1 MRPTTRAAAL
11 LLAATA
17 GLAAASEPPPE
28 RTRLH
33 RFLEE
38 KLSAA
43 VQGEVR
49 FGSLDVSVTGL
60 AATFRDATLTI
71 PAGDAPPLTVR
82 AGSGS
87 VRLAWS
93 SIAAMTAGR
102 VRLEE
107 VVLDAPDVAID
118 AAWVEAFARRPKG
131 KAAVQVELVRVR
143 IAQGS
148 VAYRDASQ
156 ELDVR
161 LTGASFDGSWDAYRH
176 ALVGPARAAGSIV
189 RPPIASALP
198 FEASGTLRWAQR
210 GIDLHRFVLT
220 GAGLSATLDG
230 AVRLAGSTS
239 FTATAA
245 VEGPIS
251 GLNRHLGDFPEIG
264 GVVRATLRI
273 DKGGPGFLVLGEAHV
288 DGGRLGP
295 LAASTADARL
305 SLGPAGLEL
314 RDLRASA
321 FGGELSGQVDVG
333 FSRPASFRT
342 DLAGT
347 GLDLRA
353 ILELAKLPL
362 PVAAT
367 AAGSFGV
374 SGDPGRPETWS
385 GSATFVAVPRAA
397 PGLPAS
403 GSGTVR
409 FLAGRVAIDRA
420 PIRVSGARLL
430 VDVDASLSGTDAP
443 TTVRLEGTTSD
454 AGATQAGTLVLLESL
469 GFDAPAI
476 VRLPIA
482 GRGTLASTIVPGDD
496 PTFDLRLDLAEGAW
510 DGQRFDAAQLDL
522 GLVGSSLAIRSL
534 RVRDGLASAEGS
546 ARLRLAEEV
555 AFENLRLSARGL
567 PIAALLAR
575 GGVDLDAQG
584 LADAQLT
591 LDAGPRGLEGG
602 GTIGLRD
609 GVVFGE
615 SVDAATAR
623 VEVKEGRWRLLDA
636 SASGPGL
643 ELRFDLAF
651 DPAAGSVEGTLA
663 EGLAR
668 LDRLALVGAAGL
680 EGSGTLHLSGPFAW
694 GPDGPDARFA
704 TRGRDVR
711 LAKAEMELAQRAP
724 SDLDGELRLD
734 AEGAHLAL
742 GEPTEGR
749 WSVAATIG
757 WGKDLPV
764 VADIRLR
771 EAVFG
776 GGAAGV
782 AASVNVTASARVE
795 GPLARPAD
803 LSVEG
808 LVDRLTGQVGPRSL
822 ETEAPVPF
830 SLAGGRLAIGP
841 ARIRGELS
849 RFEADVALDV
859 ASGALDGR
867 LEGTVDLSV
876 LGAFLGNL
884 RASGTATTVLELS
897 GTLDAPALDGRI
909 DVDGARAR
917 FVGFPQ
923 PIEDLRA
930 TITFEGD
937 LLRVDGASAQV
948 GGGQVLVQGTW
959 RLSEEERSRYDFTLD
974 ATRVTLTYPSGFRA
988 IYDADLR
995 LAGDADRGRLAGRVD
1010 LVQGLYDRDFD
1021 AAALITEPVRAVS
1034 GSEEAGLPENVTLD
1048 VDVVADGNVWMRNNL
1063 GRLEARA
1070 AVDVGGTLARPEVTG
1085 RVELLEG
1092 GKVRFRGVEYV
1103 VEAGTVDLV
1112 DRQRILPIVDFRGR
1126 TRVREYEIEL
1136 HVEGGVDKLRY
1147 ELTSYPALSE
1157 QDIISLLLTGQT
1169 IDALQSD
1176 SPSGGPSTDV
1186 AASYF
1191 AGFLTGR
1198 FSRPV
1203 EKALGLEQFQITPLV
1218 APGQADPTARV
1229 TAAKQIGTRL
1239 RFAYSVELGDVDS
1252 EIYQLEWD
1260 MTRRFRFLLESS
1272 EDVGI
1277 GGDVTYTTR
1286 FGEKGGRGEAPA
1298 SKSSIPEAR
1307 AAAVAV
1313 EGVVEPGLADELLRR
1328 LPVREGEAFT
1338 RGDLY
1343 ESADVVRRELVERG
1357 HLQARVEPVRGAVE
1371 ATPGELP
1378 PDLPLQRVTF
1388 EVDEGPKVEVSIEAS
1403 SWRERRRA
1411 SSRLDRFWLDSLFSI
1426 DLYTEAAEVIR
1437 RDLQQRGRYTAD
1449 VEHVHET
1456 VDAGTSRLRYLV
1468 DPGPKV
1474 AVEEVR
1480 LEGVEALSRDLARS
1494 VVLTRPRSLLGGGRL
1509 IPEVLA
1515 EDVRALRVLYRR
1527 EGYLAA
1533 RVSEPTVTLDLDGA
1547 KATIV
1552 IRVEE
1557 GERHR
1562 VGTLDLPETLA
1573 IPAATLRA
1581 WAGLAPG
1588 GVFSTTALADAEAS
1602 LRENLDR
1609 AGYPDAVV
1617 VGSYTLHDAV
1627 ADVVLRVEP
1636 GGFRRIATVEIEGA
1650 TRTKRKILEREFQ
1663 FAAGDPLS
1671 RESLLATQQRLYR
1684 LGIFRTVKLD
1694 YLPAPGDDPAA
1705 QVVRIRVQEAPP
1717 ISLAFG
1723 PGWTSEEGAR
1733 VTFSLTHAN
1742 LGGYDRSA
1750 GLQGRWSGTEKRIQI
1765 FAQEPRLFGR
1775 AIDAITSFSW
1785 EDTEIS
1791 GFLVNRRSFA
1801 ARFQRKLD
1809 HRWTRLLRYN
1819 FQKVDVEPGENPD
1832 PLDLLDQKITNLRLG
1847 DVGIAYTRDTRD
1859 DPFLPTRGGV
1869 ASAELRVFAPPLFSD
1884 ESFAK
1889 LFLQGSLTRRLGERW
1904 LYSASVRIGAAKPWS
1919 STTFVPLSER
1929 YFAGG
1934 DSTLRGFP
1942 RDGVGVQFE
1951 GVDLGGEGLLLVN
1964 QELRRSLWRSL
1975 KLVTFLDVGN
1985 VYLRLADFDL
1995 GDLRESAGLG
2005 LRYETP
2011 IGPLR
2016 AEYGWKLDRREGE
2029 SPGEFHLAIGAVF

>member
-1 MRPTTRAAAL
+1 MSRRARAAAL
-11 LLAATA
+11 LIAATF
-17 GLAAASEPPPE
+17 GLSAARAAEDQ

-33 RFLEE
+33 RYLEE

-43 VQGEVR
+43 VRGEVR
-49 FGSLDVSVTGL
+49 FGSLDLSVTGL
-60 AATFRDATLTI
+60 EARFTDASLTI
-71 PAGDAPPLTVR
+71 PAAGAPPLTLR

-93 SIAAMTAGR
+93 SLAAMAAGR
-102 VRLEE
+102 VRIEE
-107 VVLDAPDVAID
+107 LSIDAPDVAID

-131 KAAVQVELVRVR
+131 AAAVQVELVRVR
-143 IAQGS
+143 IAEGR
-148 VAYRDASQ
+148 VAYRDAAQ
-156 ELDVR
+156 ALDVR
-161 LTGASFDGSWDAYRH
+161 LTGASFDGVWDAYRH
-176 ALVGPARAAGSIV
+176 ALVGPARASGSVV
-189 RPPIASALP
+189 RPPIVEPLP

-210 GIDLHRFVLT
+210 GIDLERFALA
-220 GAGLSATLDG
+220 GAGLRGRLDG
-230 AVRLAGSTS
+230 AVRLAGATS
-239 FTATAA
+239 FTADAEL
-245 VEGPIS
+245 EGPIS
-251 GLNRHLGDFPEIG
+251 GLHRHLGSFPPIG
-264 GVVRATLRI
+264 GVARATLRI
-273 DKGGPGFLVLGEAHV
+273 DKGGPGFLVLGNAHV

-295 LAASTADARL
+295 LAATSADARIAIT
-305 SLGPAGLEL
+305 PAGLEL
-314 RDLRASA
+314 RELRARA
-321 FGGELSGQVDVG
+321 FGGELTGSVDVG
-333 FSRPASFRT
+333 FAHPTTFRT

-347 GLDLRA
+347 GLDVRA
-353 ILELAKLPL
+353 ILDLAKLPF

-367 AAGSFGV
+367 AVGTFAV
-374 SGDPGRPETWS
+374 TGDPGRPETWN
-385 GSATFVAVPRAA
+385 GTATFDAAPRAA
-397 PGLPAS
+397 PGLATT

-409 FLAGRVAIDRA
+409 FLDGRVTIDRA
-420 PIRVSGARLL
+420 PIRLSGARLV
-430 VDVDASLSGTDAP
+430 VDVDASLAGAGGPS
-443 TTVRLEGTTSD
+443 TVRLEGRTTD
-454 AGATQAGTLVLLESL
+454 AAETQRGTIAILRSL
-469 GFDAPAI
+469 NVDPPEI
-476 VRLPIA
+476 VRRPIA
-482 GRGTLASTIVPGDD
+482 GAGTLASAIVLGEAPK
-496 PTFDLRLDLAEGAW
+496 FDLLLDLNDGSW
-510 DGQRFDAAQLDL
+510 DGQRFDAAHLDL
-522 GLVGSSLAIRSL
+522 GLAGPTVTIRAV
-534 RVRDGLASAEGS
+534 RVRDGQSSLDGA
-546 ARLRLAEEV
+546 ARFDVSDALTLHHLEMTG
-555 AFENLRLSARGL
+555 RGL
-567 PIAALLAR
+567 PLAALLAR
-575 GGVDLDAQG
+575 AEVELEAEG
-584 LADAQLT
+584 LADARLT
-591 LDAGPRGLEGG
+591 LDAGAEGLEGG

-609 GVVFGE
+609 GVLFGE
-615 SVDAATAR
+615 SVDAATAS
-623 VEVKEGRWRLLDA
+623 VAVKGGRWRFADVT
-636 SASGPGL
+636 ASGPALDLRGDL
-643 ELRFDLAF
+643 EF
-651 DPAAGSVEGTLA
+651 DPSAGTVAGTLA
-663 EGLAR
+663 QGSFR

-680 EGSGTLHLSGPFAW
+680 EGGGTVVVSGPFAW
-694 GPDGPDARFA
+694 GPEGPLATFA
-704 TRGRDVR
+704 TQGRQAS
-711 LAKAEMELAQRAP
+711 LAKSKLALAQREAG
-724 SDLDGELRLD
+724 DLDGELRLD
-734 AEGAHLAL
+734 ADGAHVRL
-742 GEPTEGR
+742 GDVTNGR
-749 WSVAATIG
+749 WSLDGSIG

-764 VADIRLR
+764 VADLRLR

-782 AASVNVTASARVE
+782 AASVNVTATAHVT
-795 GPLARPAD
+795 GPLARPAE
-803 LSVEG
+803 LEVSGSVE
-808 LVDRLTGQVGPRSL
+808 RLTGQVGPRTL
-822 ETEAPVPF
+822 QAEGPIPF
-830 SLAGGRLAIGP
+830 GLAAGRVHAGP
-841 ARIRGELS
+841 ARLRGEAS
-849 RFEADVALDV
+849 RFEAELAAEVET
-859 ASGALDGR
+859 GALDGR

-876 LGAFLGNL
+876 LGALMRDI
-884 RASGTATTVLELS
+884 RAAGTATASLDIAGTFESPRLE
-897 GTLDAPALDGRI
+897 GRI
-909 DVDGARAR
+909 DVDGARVR
-917 FVGFPQ
+917 LLGFPQ
-923 PIEDLRA
+923 PLEDLRA
-930 TITFEGD
+930 TATFEGD

-959 RLSEEERSRYDFTLD
+959 RLSGEEAGRYDFTLD
-974 ATRVTLTYPSGFRA
+974 ATRVTLAYPTGFRG

-995 LAGDADRGRLAGRVD
+995 LAGDVDRGRLSGRVD

-1021 AAALITEPVRAVS
+1021 AAALITEQVRAVS
-1034 GSEEAGLPENVTLD
+1034 GSDEAGLPENVTLD

-1070 AVDVGGTLARPEVTG
+1070 AIDVAGSLARPEITG

-1092 GKVRFRGVEYV
+1092 GKIRFRGVDYT

-1169 IDALQSD
+1169 IDALQAD
-1176 SPSGGPSTDV
+1176 STSGGASTDV

-1229 TAAKQIGTRL
+1229 TAAKQIGSRL
-1239 RFAYSVELGDVDS
+1239 RFAYSIDLGTVDS

-1260 MTRRFRFLLESS
+1260 MTRRFRFLAESS
-1272 EDVGI
+1272 QDVGV
-1277 GGDVTYTTR
+1277 GGDITYTRR
-1286 FGEKGGRGEAPA
+1286 FGEKSGGPEAPV
-1298 SKSSIPEAR
+1298 SKSSVPEAR
-1307 AAAVAV
+1307 AAAVAI
-1313 EGVVEPGLADELLRR
+1313 EGLEPGLAGELARK
-1328 LPVREGEAFT
+1328 LPVREGEPFT

-1343 ESADVVRRELVERG
+1343 EGADGIRRALVHRG
-1357 HLQARVEPVRGAVE
+1357 HLEAHVEPVRGTVE
-1371 ATPGELP
+1371 PGP
-1378 PDLPLQRVTF
+1378 GDGPRDLPLQRVTF
-1388 EVDEGPKVEVSIEAS
+1388 ATDPGPRVEVTIEAS

-1411 SSRLDRFWLDSLFSI
+1411 SSRLEKFWLDSLFSI

-1456 VDAGTSRLRYLV
+1456 VDETTTRLRYLV

-1480 LEGVEALSRDLARS
+1480 LEGVQALSMDLARS
-1494 VVLTRPRSLLGGGRL
+1494 VVLTRPKSLLGGGRL

-1533 RVSEPTVTLDLDGA
+1533 RVSEPTVALALDGR
-1547 KATIV
+1547 KATVV

-1562 VGTLDLPETLA
+1562 VGNVDVPESLP
-1573 IPAATLRA
+1573 IPAATLRE
-1581 WAGLAPG
+1581 WARLAPG
-1588 GVFSTTALADAEAS
+1588 GVFSTTALADAETS
-1602 LRENLDR
+1602 LRERLDR

-1617 VGSYTLHDAV
+1617 VGSYALHDAV
-1627 ADVVLRVEP
+1627 ADVTLRVEP
-1636 GGFRRIATVEIEGA
+1636 GGFRRIATVEVEGA
-1650 TRTKRKILEREFQ
+1650 TRTRRKILDREFQ
-1663 FAAGDPLS
+1663 FAVGDPLS
-1671 RESLLATQQRLYR
+1671 REALLATQQRLYR

-1694 YLPAPGDDPAA
+1694 YAPAPGDDPDA
-1705 QVVRIRVQEAPP
+1705 QVVRVRVQEAAP
-1717 ISLAFG
+1717 ISLSFG
-1723 PGWTSEEGAR
+1723 PGWTSEEGPR
-1733 VTFSLTHAN
+1733 VTFALTHAN

-1750 GLQGRWSGTEKRIQI
+1750 GLQGRWSGTEKRIQV

-1775 AIDAITSFSW
+1775 MIDAITSFSW

-1809 HRWTRLLRYN
+1809 RRWTRLLRYN

-1889 LFLQGSLTRRLGERW
+1889 LFLQGSLTRKLGDRW
-1904 LYSASVRIGAAKPWS
+1904 SYSASVRVGAAKPWG

-1964 QELRRSLWRSL
+1964 QELRRTLWRSL

-1985 VYLRLADFDL
+1985 VYLTLADFDL

-2005 LRYETP
+2005 FRYETP

-2016 AEYGWKLDRREGE
+2016 AEYGWKLDQREGE